1 MSKLKQW
8 IIMLGVILAVG
19 VGAFF
24 LGNFNANVGRGQL
37 LNESHMEQQLAKQEY
52 GNDMKIKN
60 VVKNIEQQS
69 SIILV
74 EETGIANVELN
85 KSDAKW
91 NSWLT
96 SSSFSYSAEYKAV
109 LGIDSDNLTFVQDG
123 DKLLIIANNDS
134 FYVQA
139 LEVTNKNVVL
149 NRALFGNAWTE
160 NEKIAVEKELVSG
173 VKDKLMD
180 KKDTQIA
187 LRDGLEAYL
196 YGICNNFGLQNVEII
211 IQ

>member
-24 LGNFNANVGRGQL
+24 LGNHNANIGRGQL
-37 LNESHMEQQLAKQEY
+37 LNESHMEQQLAKQDY
-52 GNDMKIKN
+52 GNEMKIKN

-74 EETGIANVELN
+74 EETGIANVVLN

-96 SSSFSYSAEYKAV
+96 SSSLDYSCEYKAV

-123 DKLLIIANNDS
+123 DKLLIIANSDS
-134 FYVQA
+134 FYIQA
-139 LEVTNKNVVL
+139 LEITNKQILL
-149 NRALFGNAWTE
+149 NRALFGNNWTE

-173 VKDKLMD
+173 VKDKLMA

-187 LRDGLEAYL
+187 LRDGLESYL
-196 YGICNNFGLQNVEII
+196 YGICDNFGLQNVEII

>member
-8 IIMLGVILAVG
+8 IILLGVILAVG

-109 LGIDSDNLTFVQDG
+109 LGIDSDNLTFVKDG
-123 DKLLIIANNDS
+123 DIDVETFVKKANG
-134 FYVQA
+134 
-139 LEVTNKNVVL
+139 EVLSMIRYEV
-149 NRALFGNAWTE
+149 GE
-160 NEKIAVEKELVSG
+160 GMEKRVEDFASEVAKQ
-173 VKDKLMD
+173 MN
-180 KKDTQIA
+180 Q
-187 LRDGLEAYL
+187 
-196 YGICNNFGLQNVEII
+196 Q
-211 IQ
+211 

>member
-8 IIMLGVILAVG
+8 IILLGVILAVG
-19 VGAFF
+19 VGAFLF
-24 LGNFNANVGRGQL
+24 GTYSSNASHGQL
-37 LNESHMEQQLAKQEY
+37 LNENHMEQQLARQEY
-52 GNDMKIKN
+52 GNDIKIKN

-109 LGIDSDNLTFVQDG
+109 LGIDSDNLTFVQNG
-123 DKLLIIANNDS
+123 DKLLIIANSDS

>member
-24 LGNFNANVGRGQL
+24 LGNFNANVRHGQL

-123 DKLLIIANNDS
+123 DKLLIIANSDS

-196 YGICNNFGLQNVEII
+196 YGICNNFGLENVEII

>member
-8 IIMLGVILAVG
+8 IVMLGVILAVG
-19 VGAFF
+19 VGAFMY
-24 LGNFNANVGRGQL
+24 GTYSSNVSHGQL
-37 LNESHMEQQLAKQEY
+37 LNENHMEQQLARQEY

-123 DKLLIIANNDS
+123 DKLLIIANSDS

-196 YGICNNFGLQNVEII
+196 YGICNNFGLENVEII

>member
-1 MSKLKQW
+1 M
-8 IIMLGVILAVG
+8 
-19 VGAFF
+19 
-24 LGNFNANVGRGQL
+24 
-37 LNESHMEQQLAKQEY
+37 
-52 GNDMKIKN
+52 
-60 VVKNIEQQS
+60 
-69 SIILV
+69 
-74 EETGIANVELN
+74 
-85 KSDAKW
+85 
-91 NSWLT
+91 
-96 SSSFSYSAEYKAV
+96 
-109 LGIDSDNLTFVQDG
+109 
-123 DKLLIIANNDS
+123 
-134 FYVQA
+134 
-139 LEVTNKNVVL
+139 VL

>member
-19 VGAFF
+19 VGAFMY
-24 LGNFNANVGRGQL
+24 GTYSSNASRGQL
-37 LNESHMEQQLAKQEY
+37 LNENHMEQQLARQEY

-123 DKLLIIANNDS
+123 DKLLIIANSDS

>member
-1 MSKLKQW
+1 MSKLKKN

-24 LGNFNANVGRGQL
+24 LGNYNANAGRGQL

-60 VVKNIEQQS
+60 VVKNIEQQN

-74 EETGIANVELN
+74 EETGVANVELN
-85 KSDAKW
+85 KSDTKW
-91 NSWLT
+91 NAWLT

-109 LGIDSDNLTFVQDG
+109 LGIDGDALTFVQDG
-123 DKLLIIANNDS
+123 DNLLIIANSNN
-134 FYVQA
+134 FYIQA

-149 NRALFGNAWTE
+149 NRAIFGNAWTE

-173 VKDKLMD
+173 VKDKLMN